1 MPDSGGSLLSLPHPT
16 GAGDEFITDLHCPC
30 CGSSFIRPAYRAGT
44 IEKFLYRFHVFPFR
58 CQLCATRFR
67 AHWSA
72 SPAHE
77 QTVDRREYVRLAASF
92 QASLLADNGARME
105 GRTTEISMD
114 GCTFERSTMLPL
126 GSLLELTIK
135 PASEEEP
142 IVVETALVCS
152 ARPESMG
159 FRFIGLQPADR
170 RRLGQVILN
179 LLVGQ
184 CIRPSKLMH

>member
-1 MPDSGGSLLSLPHPT
+1 MSDSGGSLLSLPHPA
-16 GAGDEFITDLHCPC
+16 GARDEFITDLHCPG
-30 CGSSFIRPAYRAGT
+30 CGSSFIRPAYRTGT
-44 IEKFLYRFHVFPFR
+44 IEKLLYRFHVFPFR
-58 CQLCATRFR
+58 CQLCAARFR

-72 SPAHE
+72 SPAHK

-114 GCTFERSTMLPL
+114 GCTFETSATLPL
-126 GSLLELTIK
+126 GSLLELVIK

-142 IVVETALVCS
+142 IVVETAMVRS

-184 CIRPSKLMH
+184 CIRPSKLMY